1 MKDLN
6 QLPIS
11 MDLVEY
17 LEHQRVWSEKTF
29 GPGERTA
36 GLIDHIQKELKEIAE
51 YPGDLYE
58 WVDVMILAF
67 DGARRVGYT
76 SEEIARGL
84 INKQEINERRM
95 WPDCKTCAE
104 GKAIEHIKDKEVL
117 P

>member
-1 MKDLN
+1 MKDFKSMAT
-6 QLPIS
+6 S

-17 LEHQRVWSEKTF
+17 LEHQREWSEKTF

-58 WVDVMILAF
+58 WIDVMILAF

-76 SEEIARGL
+76 PEEIAWGL
-84 INKQEINERRM
+84 INKQETNERRV
-95 WPDCKTCAE
+95 WPDWKTCAE
-104 GKAIEHIKDKEVL
+104 GKAIEHIKDKEEI
-117 P
+117 